1 MSLGALMGACGGALL
16 LCSKPESA
24 DCKEFVVTESTVGG

>member
-16 LCSKPESA
+16 LCRKPETA
-24 DCKEFVVTESTVGG
+24 DCKEFVVSEFTAGG